1 MKRLKSSFTI
11 INELNKEI
19 FFLQF
24 NLKKS
29 QNSKDKENDLN
40 FEFILINVLRY
51 ANV

>member
-29 QNSKDKENDLN
+29 QNRKDKENDLN
-40 FEFILINVLRY
+40 FEFVLINVLRY

>member
-11 INELNKEI
+11 INELSKEI
-19 FFLQF
+19 IFLQF

-29 QNSKDKENDLN
+29 QNRKDKENDLN